1 MLVPKVCFGEFIG
14 QRHVLATVASMGQV
28 LWAEPSERVFHCFA
42 SETGCS
48 FAGTRRLACRLK
60 LCSGSQGCE
69 HTREALSKLSCEGPS
84 GTEPACQGSQGALR
98 KKPGSTSSCTTAECL
113 ECCQSLY

>member
-1 MLVPKVCFGEFIG
+1 MLVPKVCFAEFIG
-14 QRHVLATVASMGQV
+14 QRHVLETSTSKDQV
-28 LWAEPSERVFHCFA
+28 LWAEPSARVFHSFA

-48 FAGTRRLACRLK
+48 FAGTRRLACRSK

-69 HTREALSKLSCEGPS
+69 RTREAWSKSSCEGPS

-98 KKPGSTSSCTTAECL
+98 KKPGSTS
-113 ECCQSLY
+113 